1 MTVYLDV
8 ILIENVLMNYIIL
21 FGVGQILKIKMK
33 NVRLIISSTLGA
45 IYAVISYIGIIPI
58 YSNIFMK
65 ILLSLMIVYIAFIP
79 NTVKTMLKTLLLFYL
94 ISFVTGG
101 CAFALLYIV
110 SPNNV
115 AFRNGVLVGTYP
127 MKITLIAGAV
137 GFLIIQYS
145 FAINKKM
152 LKHKDLLCDLKIKIC
167 GKTIQT
173 KAFLDSGNSLKEPI
187 TGKPVIIIEKREL
200 SKIIDLN
207 KIENFEGGDENLHI
221 SIIPFKSI
229 GNQNGIMLGI
239 KSEYV
244 KIKFEDE
251 ILQRKNVI
259 LGICEKRIGKHYS
272 ALVGLDLLERREE
285 HNESNYSFKK
295 TLL

>member
-1 MTVYLDV
+1 
-8 ILIENVLMNYIIL
+8 MNYIIL
-21 FGVGQILKIKMK
+21 FGVGKIQKRKMS
-33 NVRLIISSTLGA
+33 NLRLILSSVLGA
-45 IYAVISYIGIIPI
+45 VYAVISYIGIIPI
-58 YSNIFMK
+58 YSSIFMK
-65 ILLSLMIVYIAFIP
+65 ILLSIIIVYIAFTP
-79 NTVKTMLKTLLLFYL
+79 NSIKIMFKNLLLFYL

-110 SPNNV
+110 SPDNV
-115 AFRNGVLVGTYP
+115 AFRNGVFVGTYP

-152 LKHKDLLCDLKIKIC
+152 LKHKDLLCDLQIKIS
-167 GKTIQT
+167 GKIIQT

-187 TGKPVIIIEKREL
+187 SGKPVIIIEKKEI
-200 SKIIDLN
+200 SKIIDLS
-207 KIENFEGGDENLHI
+207 KIENFKGGDEKLHI

-229 GNQNGIMLGI
+229 GKQNGIMMGI
-239 KSEYV
+239 QTEYV

-251 ILQRKNVI
+251 ILKRENAI
-259 LGICEKRIGKHYS
+259 LGICDRKIGKHYS
-272 ALVGLDLLERREE
+272 ALVGLDMLERREE
-285 HNESNYSFKK
+285 IDESNYSFKK